1 MEDYIPH
8 AADALTISSEPR
20 LEKENQD
27 LKSVQ
32 VQKIERI
39 KEESESDRKA
49 IDHNNA
55 MMEAIKD
62 ALDAKSKA
70 SLMTMEDAWGW
81 K

>member
-1 MEDYIPH
+1 MPH
-8 AADALTISSEPR
+8 APDALTISSEPR

-39 KEESESDRKA
+39 KEESDRKA
-49 IDHNNA
+49 IDHNNV